1 MLIFLENT
9 GVIHDRV
16 TTYRWSLV
24 VLLSGGSEGMGLVTR
39 GEYSEDLERS
49 DGMWRIQRRRLQLD
63 LPSWGSDSRS
73 EGEPEQHP
81 VRCHIVTPA
90 IESHQHGANYGESMK
105 VRSAVAAA
113 TIAGMALVL
122 SACASSST
130 STPTESAASDLGVA
144 AADVAE

>member
-1 MLIFLENT
+1 
-9 GVIHDRV
+9 
-16 TTYRWSLV
+16 
-24 VLLSGGSEGMGLVTR
+24 
-39 GEYSEDLERS
+39 
-49 DGMWRIQRRRLQLD
+49 
-63 LPSWGSDSRS
+63 
-73 EGEPEQHP
+73 
-81 VRCHIVTPA
+81 
-90 IESHQHGANYGESMK
+90 MK

>member
-1 MLIFLENT
+1 MGL
-9 GVIHDRV
+9 IHDEV
-16 TTYRWSLV
+16 TTYMWCRA
-24 VLLSGGSEGMGLVTR
+24 VLLGGEAR
-39 GEYSEDLERS
+39 GWAWSPGAS
-49 DGMWRIQRRRLQLD
+49 T
-63 LPSWGSDSRS
+63 PKPWGSDSRS